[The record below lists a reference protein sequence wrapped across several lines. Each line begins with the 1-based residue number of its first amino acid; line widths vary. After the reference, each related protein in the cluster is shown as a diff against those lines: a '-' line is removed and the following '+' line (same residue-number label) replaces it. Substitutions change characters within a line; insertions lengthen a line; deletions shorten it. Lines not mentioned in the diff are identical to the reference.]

1 MIDFSSI
8 QDSEGK
14 PIAFVVTIDGK
25 ESMEAFKKLVF
36 RATNLWPDAPAE
48 IKIFADEVEHGKALQ
63 DYASQDTSPK
73 RKKKKD
79 DPDKEAAPITADQCV
94 ELGGHFWNNRSDSN
108 GSCTKCKFIPPR

>member
-63 DYASQDTSPK
+63 DYASQDTSPSA
-73 RKKKKD
+73 KKSKLDSISK
-79 DPDKEAAPITADQCV
+79 IT
-94 ELGGHFWNNRSDSN
+94 
-108 GSCTKCKFIPPR
+108 TYPTT

>member
-8 QDSEGK
+8 KDSEGK

-36 RATNLWPDAPAE
+36 RATNLWPDATAE

-73 RKKKKD
+73 K
-79 DPDKEAAPITADQCV
+79 PTTVSVKEVPPVTVFQCM
-94 ELGGHFWNNRSDSN
+94 EMGGHFWNNRSDSN
-108 GSCTKCKFIPPR
+108 GRCTKCGFQPPL

>member
-36 RATNLWPDAPAE
+36 RATNLWPDATAE
-48 IKIFADEVEHGKALQ
+48 IKEFSDKLEHGKVLQ
-63 DYASQDTSPK
+63 DYASQDTSPSGK
-73 RKKKKD
+73 LKAAARAAKAAVEEDIARRKKHSNHND
-79 DPDKEAAPITADQCV
+79 DSD
-94 ELGGHFWNNRSDSN
+94 NR
-108 GSCTKCKFIPPR
+108 